1 MLNENYSITAVSM
14 LTAKSSKRHTK
25 HLELKLEACV
35 APAPTRQASAPRF
48 ICHDKMYSSS
58 SAMLHTSG
66 GNNNGAD
73 LTQLQREYR
82 NMELNRKVYADESH
96 QVMRRQQAVID
107 KLKKDNDDM
116 KNELSL
122 ATRHFT
128 ESSATQQ
135 QEQLAKLHDQIDS
148 YNRKNAAEAKK
159 LETLVQQ
166 IQVMKH
172 KVLHQKKH
180 MGGVNAAKENQQMV
194 SKQIRILE
202 NRLDK
207 SLIKFNEA
215 LAQNKVLREEID
227 NLRRERVVFDTIY
240 RKLEKEHNDKKK
252 QMATTIELSN
262 LAYEQRDAAQ
272 LELRS
277 LQEANRI
284 EIDEHRRA
292 IGELM
297 DKLEESRRQGDEY
310 LKRSGGG
317 GGHHGSRV
325 GDMSMDEELEMKK
338 RLQKGTWG
346 VAKEKVHV
354 QVSIERVQNFE
365 EAFLKIKAATGIDD
379 LEQLVSSFIK
389 KEDQNFSL
397 FNYVNEQSN
406 EIERLEEWLTE
417 LRDEEKKYGDDSGD
431 DVSQHKQ
438 LLKDLESKLV
448 ATEQAA
454 DKCELKCQDA
464 QKIVNAVKIGIQ
476 SLFTKTGCNSQAM
489 VEMLG
494 DSVVTEANMMQYL
507 GVIEQK
513 TNDILHQYA
522 SVTLQ
527 QQQQQQRAKKA
538 TQGTTDLYEQE
549 ALFMANSNA
558 ASGTAASTS
567 GLQHPALQSVLGVG
581 PLTPMGQE
589 PLQINP
595 PNLEDY
601 SSEDED
607 SGDNE
612 DNMHPLTRD
621 ELKVRTLKGLRR
633 LNHGVSHAP
642 HGSSVGSST
651 SKEVKRT
658 GGAGFQAS
666 SSVSKAKK

>member
-1 MLNENYSITAVSM
+1 MAGQGVVTANA
-14 LTAKSSKRHTK
+14 TG
-25 HLELKLEACV
+25 
-35 APAPTRQASAPRF
+35 
-48 ICHDKMYSSS
+48 
-58 SAMLHTSG
+58 G
-66 GNNNGAD
+66 GNGD
-73 LTQLQREYR
+73 LVQLQREYR

-96 QVMRRQQAVID
+96 QVMRRQQAVIE
-107 KLKKDNDDM
+107 KLKKENEEM

-122 ATRHFT
+122 ATRHFN

-135 QEQLAKLHDQIDS
+135 QEQLTKLHDQIDS
-148 YNRKNAAEAKK
+148 YQRKVAIESKK
-159 LETLVQQ
+159 LDTLTQQ
-166 IQVMKH
+166 ISIMKH

-194 SKQIRILE
+194 NKQIRILE

-207 SLIKFNEA
+207 SLVKFNEA
-215 LAQNKVLREEID
+215 LAQNKILREDID

-272 LELRS
+272 MELRN
-277 LQEANRI
+277 LQEANRREI
-284 EIDEHRRA
+284 EEHRQKIA
-292 IGELM
+292 HLM
-297 DKLEESRRQGDEY
+297 DQLEESKRAFDEM
-310 LKRSGGG
+310 
-317 GGHHGSRV
+317 HHGSGKRML
-325 GDMSMDEELEMKK
+325 GSAGHLHAGNLSMEEEMDMKK
-338 RLQKGTWG
+338 KIQKGTWG

-365 EAFLKIKAATGIDD
+365 EAFLKIKAATGIQD
-379 LEQLVSSFIK
+379 LEELVSSFIK

-406 EIERLEEWLTE
+406 EIEKLEELNAE
-417 LRDEEKKYGDDSGD
+417 LREEEKKYSDDQGD

-438 LLKDLESKLV
+438 LLKELEAKLQM
-448 ATEQAA
+448 TEIAA
-454 DKCELKCQDA
+454 EKCETKCQDA
-464 QKIVNAVKIGIQ
+464 QKTINAVKVGIQ
-476 SLFTKTGCNSQAM
+476 SLFNKIGCNTQAM

-494 DSVVTEANMMQYL
+494 DLVVTEANMMQYL

-513 TNDILHQYA
+513 TNEILHKYA
-522 SVTLQ
+522 LVVLHQ
-527 QQQQQQRAKKA
+527 KPKK
-538 TQGTTDLYEQE
+538 GKDVDIYEQE
-549 ALFMANSNA
+549 AIMMVNQNA
-558 ASGTAASTS
+558 AAASATA
-567 GLQHPALQSVLGVG
+567 GAANADKTAPPAGPASSLHSVLGIG

-612 DNMHPLTRD
+612 ENMHPLTRD

-633 LNHGVSHAP
+633 LNHASHPSSFAG
-642 HGSSVGSST
+642 GSGAAASKEIKRPGGLPSVG
-651 SKEVKRT
+651 KGGKR
-658 GGAGFQAS
+658 
-666 SSVSKAKK
+666 

>member
-1 MLNENYSITAVSM
+1 M
-14 LTAKSSKRHTK
+14 H
-25 HLELKLEACV
+25 
-35 APAPTRQASAPRF
+35 
-48 ICHDKMYSSS
+48 SSS
-58 SAMLHTSG
+58 SSSLHPNGNG
-66 GNNNGAD
+66 GD

-96 QVMRRQQAVID
+96 QVMRRQQTVID

-148 YNRKNAAEAKK
+148 YHKKNLAEAKK
-159 LETLVQQ
+159 LDTLMQQ
-166 IQVMKH
+166 IQIMKH

-215 LAQNKVLREEID
+215 LAQNKILREEID

-277 LQEANRI
+277 LQEANRV
-284 EIDEHRRA
+284 EIDEHRQMVS
-292 IGELM
+292 ELM
-297 DKLEESRRQGDEY
+297 DKLEESKRQGDEY
-310 LKRSGGG
+310 HHLKRGGG
-317 GGHHGSRV
+317 HGMHHGSRL
-325 GDMSMDEELEMKK
+325 GELSMEEELEMKK
-338 RLQKGTWG
+338 KIQKGTWG

-379 LEQLVSSFIK
+379 LEQLVTSFIK

-406 EIERLEEWLTE
+406 EIEKLEEWIAE
-417 LRDEEKKYGDDSGD
+417 LRDEEKKYGDDNGD

-438 LLKDLESKLV
+438 LLKDLEHKLQS
-448 ATEQAA
+448 TEQFAE
-454 DKCELKCQDA
+454 KCDTKCQEA

-476 SLFTKTGCNSQAM
+476 SLFNKTGCNPQAM

-522 SVTLQ
+522 NIALQ
-527 QQQQQQRAKKA
+527 QQKSSKK
-538 TQGTTDLYEQE
+538 QGADIYEQE
-549 ALFMANSNA
+549 TLFMAH
-558 ASGTAASTS
+558 ASVTGAGTTS
-567 GLQHPALQSVLGVG
+567 SAGAIQHPALQSVLGIG

-607 SGDNE
+607 SGDND

-621 ELKVRTLKGLRR
+621 ELKLRTLKGLRR
-633 LNHGVSHAP
+633 LNHGSHSHANT
-642 HGSSVGSST
+642 T
-651 SKEVKRT
+651 SKEVKRAN
-658 GGAGFQAS
+658 GATANFQVPS
-666 SSVSKAKK
+666 SISKGKK

>member
-1 MLNENYSITAVSM
+1 
-14 LTAKSSKRHTK
+14 
-25 HLELKLEACV
+25 
-35 APAPTRQASAPRF
+35 
-48 ICHDKMYSSS
+48 
-58 SAMLHTSG
+58 MLHPSG
-66 GNNNGAD
+66 SATAPPQPD

-135 QEQLAKLHDQIDS
+135 QEQLAKLHDQIES
-148 YNRKNAAEAKK
+148 FHKKNVNEAKK

-166 IQVMKH
+166 IQIMKH

-215 LAQNKVLREEID
+215 LAQNKILREEID

-277 LQEANRI
+277 LQEANRM
-284 EIDEHRRA
+284 EIDDHRCMV
-292 IGELM
+292 GELM
-297 DKLEESRRQGDEY
+297 DKLEESRRLNGGDDY
-310 LKRSGGG
+310 HHLKRGGG
-317 GGHHGSRV
+317 GVGGHHGSRL
-325 GDMSMDEELEMKK
+325 GELSADEEVEMKK
-338 RLQKGTWG
+338 KLQKGTWG

-379 LEQLVSSFIK
+379 LEQLVTSFIK

-406 EIERLEEWLTE
+406 EIEKLDEWLAE
-417 LRDEEKKYGDDSGD
+417 LREEEKKYGDDSGD

-438 LLKDLESKLV
+438 LLRDLEAKL
-448 ATEQAA
+448 AFTEASA
-454 DKCELKCQDA
+454 DKCEHKCQSA
-464 QKIVNAVKIGIQ
+464 HKVVNAVKIGIQ
-476 SLFTKTGCNSQAM
+476 SLFNKTGCNSQAM

-522 SVTLQ
+522 NVALVMQ
-527 QQQQQQRAKKA
+527 QKTKKQ
-538 TQGTTDLYEQE
+538 TGGGSDIYDQE
-549 ALFMANSNA
+549 VLFMINA
-558 ASGTAASTS
+558 VATAGGSSSSSAAHHHSGAP
-567 GLQHPALQSVLGVG
+567 HPALQSVLGVG

-607 SGDNE
+607 SGDND

-633 LNHGVSHAP
+633 LNHGHNGGG
-642 HGSSVGSST
+642 GSGATT
-651 SKEVKRT
+651 SKEIKRAN
-658 GGAGFQAS
+658 GAAGGFQGAS
-666 SSVSKAKK
+666 ASSKAKK

>member
-1 MLNENYSITAVSM
+1 
-14 LTAKSSKRHTK
+14 
-25 HLELKLEACV
+25 
-35 APAPTRQASAPRF
+35 
-48 ICHDKMYSSS
+48 
-58 SAMLHTSG
+58 MLHPNG
-66 GNNNGAD
+66 NGAPPPD

-122 ATRHFT
+122 ATRYFT

-135 QEQLAKLHDQIDS
+135 QEQLTKLHDQIES
-148 YNRKNAAEAKK
+148 FNKKNAIEAKK

-166 IQVMKH
+166 IQIMKH

-215 LAQNKVLREEID
+215 LAQNKILREEID

-277 LQEANRI
+277 LQETNRM
-284 EIDEHRRA
+284 EVDDHRRM

-297 DKLEESRRQGDEY
+297 DKLDESRRLNGGDDY
-310 LKRSGGG
+310 HHLKRGVGGVH
-317 GGHHGSRV
+317 HHGSRL
-325 GDMSMDEELEMKK
+325 GELSMDEELEMKK
-338 RLQKGTWG
+338 KLQKGTWG

-379 LEQLVSSFIK
+379 LEQLVTSFIK

-406 EIERLEEWLTE
+406 EIEKLDEWLAE
-417 LRDEEKKYGDDSGD
+417 LREEEKKYGDDSGD

-438 LLKDLESKLV
+438 LLRDLEARLQF
-448 ATEQAA
+448 TEASA
-454 DKCELKCQDA
+454 DKCEHKCQDA
-464 QKIVNAVKIGIQ
+464 QKVVNAVKIGIQ
-476 SLFTKTGCNSQAM
+476 SLFNKTGCNSQAM

-522 SVTLQ
+522 NVALLLQ
-527 QQQQQQRAKKA
+527 QKTKK
-538 TQGTTDLYEQE
+538 QSGGSDIYEQE
-549 ALFMANSNA
+549 ALFMTNTISA
-558 ASGTAASTS
+558 ASSS
-567 GLQHPALQSVLGVG
+567 GGSSLSGAPHHHGGAQHPALQSVLGVG

-633 LNHGVSHAP
+633 LNHGHNSSS
-642 HGSSVGSST
+642 GSGGATT
-651 SKEVKRT
+651 SKEVKRAN
-658 GGAGFQAS
+658 GAAGGFQGAS
-666 SSVSKAKK
+666 TGFKAKK

>member
-1 MLNENYSITAVSM
+1 M
-14 LTAKSSKRHTK
+14 H
-25 HLELKLEACV
+25 
-35 APAPTRQASAPRF
+35 
-48 ICHDKMYSSS
+48 SSS
-58 SAMLHTSG
+58 SSMLHPNG
-66 GNNNGAD
+66 NNGAPPPD

-135 QEQLAKLHDQIDS
+135 QEQLAKLHDQIES
-148 YNRKNAAEAKK
+148 FHRKNAGEAKK

-166 IQVMKH
+166 IQIMKH

-215 LAQNKVLREEID
+215 LAQNKILREEID

-277 LQEANRI
+277 LQEANRM
-284 EIDEHRRA
+284 EIDDHRRMV
-292 IGELM
+292 GELM
-297 DKLEESRRQGDEY
+297 DKLEESRRLNGGGDDSHH
-310 LKRSGGG
+310 LKRGGDTG
-317 GGHHGSRV
+317 GAHHHHGSRL
-325 GDMSMDEELEMKK
+325 GELSMDEELEMKK
-338 RLQKGTWG
+338 KLQKGTWG

-379 LEQLVSSFIK
+379 LEQLVTSFIK

-406 EIERLEEWLTE
+406 EIEKLDEWLAE
-417 LRDEEKKYGDDSGD
+417 LREEEKKYGDDSGD

-438 LLKDLESKLV
+438 LLRDLEAKLQF
-448 ATEQAA
+448 TEQSA
-454 DKCELKCQDA
+454 DKCEHKYQDA
-464 QKIVNAVKIGIQ
+464 QKVVNAVKIGIQ
-476 SLFTKTGCNSQAM
+476 SLFNKTGCNSQAM

-522 SVTLQ
+522 NVALLMQ
-527 QQQQQQRAKKA
+527 QKTKK
-538 TQGTTDLYEQE
+538 QSGGSSNIYEQE
-549 ALFMANSNA
+549 ALFMTNA
-558 ASGTAASTS
+558 VTAAGSSSTIMGATHPHS
-567 GLQHPALQSVLGVG
+567 SAQYPALQSVLGVG

-633 LNHGVSHAP
+633 LNHGHNGNGATT
-642 HGSSVGSST
+642 T
-651 SKEVKRT
+651 SKEVKRANGAA
-658 GGAGFQAS
+658 GGGFQGVS
-666 SSVSKAKK
+666 MSSKAKK